1 MKRPPRAL
9 PFRSAR
15 GILVDGCMK
24 ILDRKRNII
33 MVYYLSNLPD
43 GLIYGLLAMGIY
55 ISLRILDIPDL
66 TTEGSFGFG
75 AVISVLISLQGHP
88 LLGLVAGLAAGV
100 LAGAVTGLLQTKLSV
115 HPVLAG
121 IITMSGLYSINLVC
135 YSLTEKGATTNL
147 SYNQTT
153 IFDTIK
159 AIFGIKGQFPTT
171 LVKASVSLLIAILLI
186 VLVAL
191 FFKTNLGL
199 RIRATG
205 DNPDMVRSSSI
216 NVDMTKIIALMLSNG
231 LIGFA
236 GALASQSI
244 GYSDINLCNGA
255 LIYGLAAVIIGEAIF
270 GKRGVTIGLISA
282 VTGSVVYK
290 LIVAFVVRMNLFG
303 ERSANLMKFTCA
315 LIVAITLAIPAVK
328 EKMSESKKRKAAR

>member
-1 MKRPPRAL
+1 
-9 PFRSAR
+9 
-15 GILVDGCMK
+15 
-24 ILDRKRNII
+24 

-75 AVISVLISLQGHP
+75 AVISVLVSLQGYP
-88 LLGLVAGLAAGV
+88 MLGLLAGLAAGL
-100 LAGAVTGLLQTKLSV
+100 LAGAITGLLQTKLSV

-121 IITMSGLYSINLVC
+121 IITMSGLYSINLVF

-147 SYNQTT
+147 SYNQLT
-153 IFDTIK
+153 IFESIK
-159 AIFGIKGQFPTT
+159 GVLGIKGQFPTT
-171 LVKASVSLLIAILLI
+171 MVKAGASLIIAILLI
-186 VLVAL
+186 TLVAL

-199 RIRATG
+199 CIRATG

-216 NVDMTKIIALMLSNG
+216 NVNVMKVIALMLSNS

-244 GYSDINLCNGA
+244 GYADINLCNGA

-270 GKRGVTIGLISA
+270 GRRGVTVGLISA
-282 VTGSVVYK
+282 VAGSVVYK

-315 LIVAITLAIPAVK
+315 LIVAVTLAIPAIK
-328 EKMSESKKRKAAR
+328 QKIAESKKRKAAR

>member
-1 MKRPPRAL
+1 
-9 PFRSAR
+9 
-15 GILVDGCMK
+15 
-24 ILDRKRNII
+24 

-88 LLGLVAGLAAGV
+88 LLGLFAGLAAGI
-100 LAGAVTGLLQTKLSV
+100 LAGAITGFLQTRLSV

-153 IFDTIK
+153 IFDAIK

-186 VLVAL
+186 VMVAL

-270 GKRGVTIGLISA
+270 GRRGVTIGLISA

-303 ERSANLMKFTCA
+303 DRSANLMKFTCA

-328 EKMSESKKRKAAR
+328 EKMAESKKRKAAR

>member
-1 MKRPPRAL
+1 
-9 PFRSAR
+9 
-15 GILVDGCMK
+15 
-24 ILDRKRNII
+24 

-75 AVISVLISLQGHP
+75 AVISVLVTLAGHP
-88 LLGLVAGLAAGV
+88 VLGLVAGLVAGL
-100 LAGAVTGLLQTKLSV
+100 LAGAITGFLQTKLMV

-135 YSLTEKGATTNL
+135 YSLTDKGATTNL
-147 SYNQTT
+147 SYNQST
-153 IFDTIK
+153 IFETVKDML
-159 AIFGIKGQFPTT
+159 GVSGQFNTT
-171 LVKASVSLLIAILLI
+171 LVKAVVSLVIVILFL
-186 VLVAL
+186 VLMSL
-191 FFKTNLGL
+191 FFKTHLGL

-216 NVDMTKIIALMLSNG
+216 NVDMTKIIGLMIANG

-236 GALASQSI
+236 GAMASQSI
-244 GYSDINLCNGA
+244 GYADINLCNGT
-255 LIYGLAAVIIGEAIF
+255 LIYGLAAVIIGEAVF
-270 GKRGVTIGLISA
+270 GKRSVTVGLVSA
-282 VTGSVVYK
+282 VAGSVIYK

-303 ERSANLMKFTCA
+303 DRSANLMKFTCA

-328 EKMSESKKRKAAR
+328 QKMAEARQRKAGRSC

>member
-1 MKRPPRAL
+1 
-9 PFRSAR
+9 
-15 GILVDGCMK
+15 
-24 ILDRKRNII
+24 

-75 AVISVLISLQGHP
+75 AVISVLVSLKGFP
-88 LLGLVAGLAAGV
+88 LLGLLAGLVAGL
-100 LAGAVTGLLQTKLSV
+100 LAGAITGLLQTKLSV

-135 YSLTEKGATTNL
+135 YSFTEKGATTNL

-153 IFDTIK
+153 IFEGIK
-159 AIFGIKGQFPTT
+159 DIFGISGQFPTT
-171 LVKASVSLLIAILLI
+171 LVKASVSLVIVILLI
-186 VLVAL
+186 ILVAL

-216 NVDMTKIIALMLSNG
+216 NVDMTKIIGLMLANS

-270 GKRGVTIGLISA
+270 GKRGVTVGLVSA

-315 LIVAITLAIPAVK
+315 LIVAITLAIPAIK
-328 EKMSESKKRKAAR
+328 QKMAETKKRKAARSC

>member
-1 MKRPPRAL
+1 
-9 PFRSAR
+9 
-15 GILVDGCMK
+15 
-24 ILDRKRNII
+24 

-75 AVISVLISLQGHP
+75 AVISVLVSLQGHP
-88 LLGLVAGLAAGV
+88 ILGLVAGLAAGF
-100 LAGAVTGLLQTKLSV
+100 LAGAITGLLQTKLSV

-135 YSLTEKGATTNL
+135 YSFTEKGATTNL

-153 IFDTIK
+153 VFDMVK
-159 AIFGIKGQFPTT
+159 GLLGISGQFNTT
-171 LVKASVSLLIAILLI
+171 LVKAAVSVVVAVLLIII
-186 VLVAL
+186 VAL

-216 NVDMTKIIALMLSNG
+216 NVDMTKIIGLMLANA
-231 LIGFA
+231 LIGLA
-236 GALASQSI
+236 GAMASQSI
-244 GYSDINLCNGA
+244 GYADINLCNGA

-270 GKRGVTIGLISA
+270 GKRGVTLGLISA
-282 VTGSVVYK
+282 VVGSVVYK

-328 EKMSESKKRKAAR
+328 QKMAETRKRKAAR